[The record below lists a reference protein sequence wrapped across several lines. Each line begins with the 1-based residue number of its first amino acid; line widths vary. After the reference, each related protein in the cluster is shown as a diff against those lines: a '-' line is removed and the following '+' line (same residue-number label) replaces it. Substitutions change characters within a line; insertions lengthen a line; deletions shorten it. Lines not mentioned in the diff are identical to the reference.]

1 MKLLFALTLLHQVF
15 AWDPFGIGHAGKNI
29 ADHLIAKLCDKFLPA
44 VKKAVTEEIDYMFD
58 NKLPI
63 LIEEVN
69 KAMADTI
76 DHAEDDA
83 NEFMKYTLGNIS
95 DLIENTINVAG
106 QMMDHEVEEISHAM
120 NDFIDKHVTGMFD
133 HVFAG
138 LNNLLTRFE
147 QDVQHLV
154 CELEGVIKQM
164 ELFIDTKD
172 KDSADCGCVLK
183 VKTSWA
189 QPCECSCGDTPD
201 MANCHCSPASWIAS
215 EDQLAYDYVECQQRK
230 AIESGLLPVDKIVT
244 LLGGLR
250 QLSEQLRCY
259 HLKDGSTQQ
268 GALLEY
274 TGHVLNISKEI
285 YVWSHPFEPVTV

>member
-1 MKLLFALTLLHQVF
+1 MKLLFVLTFVHQVF
-15 AWDPFGIGHAGKNI
+15 AWDPFGIGHAGKNA
-29 ADHLIAKLCDKFLPA
+29 ADHLIARLCDTFIPA
-44 VKKAVTEEIDYMFD
+44 VKKAVTQEIDYMFD
-58 NKLPI
+58 NKLPV

-83 NEFMKYTLGNIS
+83 NEFMKYTIGNIS
-95 DLIENTINVAG
+95 DLVENTINLAA
-106 QMMDHEVEEISHAM
+106 QMMDHEVEEISQAM

-138 LNNLLTRFE
+138 LNSLLTRVE

-172 KDSADCGCVLK
+172 KDNADCGCVLQ

-189 QPCECSCGDTPD
+189 QPCQCSCGDTPD

-285 YVWSHPFEPVTV
+285 YVWSHPFEAVAV